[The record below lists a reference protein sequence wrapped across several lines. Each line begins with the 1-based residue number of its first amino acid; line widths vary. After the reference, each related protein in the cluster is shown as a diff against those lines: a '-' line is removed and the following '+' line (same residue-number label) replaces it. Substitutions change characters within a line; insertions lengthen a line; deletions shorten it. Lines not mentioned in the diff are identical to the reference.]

1 MPLSEFFLLLYSTL
15 VFVAFV
21 VSTLLI
27 CCGMSVRR
35 CFKAISL
42 VSRDLTWLT
51 EPQKKQ
57 SLVLYYS
64 MREGNVNDLV
74 LTTERVNH
82 KFNLLTKKD
91 LTAYLGHIRLR
102 MLITQ
107 IQKVNDKVI
116 FGNSNQ
122 KLRTTF

>member
-1 MPLSEFFLLLYSTL
+1 MPLSEFFLPLYSTL

-27 CCGMSVRR
+27 CGGMSVRR

-51 EPQKKQ
+51 EPQKKL

-82 KFNLLTKKD
+82 KFNLLT
-91 LTAYLGHIRLR
+91 
-102 MLITQ
+102 
-107 IQKVNDKVI
+107 
-116 FGNSNQ
+116 
-122 KLRTTF
+122 